1 MARLHCR
8 RAEKGANWIYFRDA
22 RRPYSK
28 WCKAWRKSVYNL
40 ATKPDR
46 AGWIYIFYEG
56 YGIYKLGR
64 TNDLLRRMR
73 EWDYSCSNPDRLWLE
88 AFPTPASRADTSPS
102 NRSNTCSNL
111 RTGQSLVN
119 SISAALIRL
128 IRFLGVRIV
137 HCLKSRFRII
147 DNMSTTTP
155 VDRSSDATAMSSL
168 ATVGLESDA
177 AVETATSHEQTRRIS
192 MSTPFSHESEAAM
205 QGAAAPLQDPYLSE
219 LSGNNNE
226 ALQTINDIYG
236 NFTREYEHTHKF
248 ECRYRYEYL
257 RQRLRGLQPGEAIE
271 RQWGGD
277 QKDADVVDDGGP
289 PPLEED
295 SEDSDVDDGPPPLEE
310 VDEGPALQKEASDKE
325 ACTSM

>member
-1 MARLHCR
+1 MAWLHCR

-28 WCKAWRKSVYNL
+28 WCKAWRKSIYNL

-56 YGIYKLGR
+56 YGIYKLGQ

-73 EWDYSCSNPDRLWLE
+73 EWDYFLRRSQRQKLREPLIL
-88 AFPTPASRADTSPS
+88 PADTSPS

-111 RTGQSLVN
+111 RTGQV
-119 SISAALIRL
+119 
-128 IRFLGVRIV
+128 
-137 HCLKSRFRII
+137 
-147 DNMSTTTP
+147 MEP
-155 VDRSSDATAMSSL
+155 VVYSSDATAMSSL

-205 QGAAAPLQDPYLSE
+205 QGAAALLQDPYLSE

-226 ALQTINDIYG
+226 ASQTINDIYG

-248 ECRYRYEYL
+248 KCRY
-257 RQRLRGLQPGEAIE
+257 